1 MQTAKPGG
9 GGGTTG
15 AQNSLGLLH
24 VPMIPPTHVPAT
36 VLHTGGP
43 GGEAGGLTTTGAQ
56 PLSVSVKGAIAS
68 DCAHRAPPQ
77 SLPTGMAF
85 SEVHP
90 PVHSAGGLN
99 GVGVPVQRGWL
110 LAMIVAG
117 SAQDP
122 AAGSHEQD
130 PHERG
135 GTVRS
140 A

>member
-15 AQNSLGLLH
+15 AQISVGLLH
-24 VPMIPPTHVPAT
+24 VPMIPPTQVLAA

-43 GGEAGGLTTTGAQ
+43 ESGAGGLMAIGAQ
-56 PLSVSVKGAIAS
+56 PLSVSLSSPIES

-77 SLPTGMAF
+77 SFPAGMAF
-85 SEVHP
+85 TEEQP
-90 PVHSAGGLN
+90 PVHSSGGLN
-99 GVGVPVQRGWL
+99 VVGVPVQRDWL

>member
-15 AQNSLGLLH
+15 AQISSGLLH
-24 VPMIPPTHVPAT
+24 VPRIPPTHVRAA
-36 VLHTGGP
+36 VLQTGSP
-43 GGEAGGLTTTGAQ
+43 GGEAGGLTTVGAQ
-56 PLSVSVKGAIAS
+56 PLSVSVSGAIAS

-77 SLPTGMAF
+77 SLPAGIAST
-85 SEVHP
+85 EVQP
-90 PVHSAGGLN
+90 PVHSTGGLK
-99 GVGVPVQRGWL
+99 GVGAPVQRDWL

-117 SAQDP
+117 SAHDP

-130 PHERG
+130 PHENRG
-135 GTVRS
+135 AVRS

>member
-15 AQNSLGLLH
+15 AQISLGLLH
-24 VPMIPPTHVPAT
+24 VPMIPPPHVPAT
-36 VLHTGGP
+36 VLHTGNP
-43 GGEAGGLTTTGAQ
+43 GGEVGGFTTVGAQ
-56 PLSVSVKGAIAS
+56 PLSVSVSGAITS
-68 DCAHRAPPQ
+68 DCAHRALPQ
-77 SLPTGMAF
+77 SLPAGIGFT
-85 SEVHP
+85 EVQA
-90 PVHSAGGLN
+90 PVHSTGGLK
-99 GVGVPVQRGWL
+99 GVDAPVQRDWL

-130 PHERG
+130 PHEKG